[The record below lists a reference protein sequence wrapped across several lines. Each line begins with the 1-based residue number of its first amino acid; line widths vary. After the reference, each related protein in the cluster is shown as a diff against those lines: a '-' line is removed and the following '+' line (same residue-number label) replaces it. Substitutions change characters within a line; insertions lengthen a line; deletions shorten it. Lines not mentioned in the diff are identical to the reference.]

1 MQGNIS
7 SREEAFSPIRL
18 ATDITFNNEQTK
30 PMLNFADYLQTGKDL
45 KTYNSKGRVPSEM
58 TEKRILGAHGATLCY
73 DSPAIKNKTNKNSI

>member
-7 SREEAFSPIRL
+7 SREEAFSPIIL

-45 KTYNSKGRVPSEM
+45 KTTAKEECPQ
-58 TEKRILGAHGATLCY
+58 K
-73 DSPAIKNKTNKNSI
+73 